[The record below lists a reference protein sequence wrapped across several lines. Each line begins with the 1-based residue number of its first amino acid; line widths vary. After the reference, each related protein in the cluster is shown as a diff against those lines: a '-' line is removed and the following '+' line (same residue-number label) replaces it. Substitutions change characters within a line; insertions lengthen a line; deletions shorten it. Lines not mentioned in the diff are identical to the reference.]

1 MVFGILVVGNSI
13 VRHHRRGGFGLSME
27 LKGTFYE
34 GFLVHFKVLT
44 WVYSIFTIGEVSITT
59 AFAST
64 PSWEVLAHSID
75 TFITPTIF
83 DFGLTCGGLETI
95 YISTCHIG
103 SQLWRFAKGEYHTIP
118 ARFRT
123 QVYLRGKGGSDTHS
137 TVFLGSNLAKFL
149 HYGRIKGGRHSQ
161 SIRPKRDTSSCS
173 CIVLSRYQGGM
184 AWIGGDIHRNT

>member
-1 MVFGILVVGNSI
+1 
-13 VRHHRRGGFGLSME
+13 ME
-27 LKGTFYE
+27 LKGTF
-34 GFLVHFKVLT
+34 GKRFLVHLKVFT
-44 WVYSIFTIGEVSITT
+44 WVYSILTIGKVGITT
-59 AFAST
+59 TFAST
-64 PSWEVLAHSID
+64 SSWEVLAHGID
-75 TFITPTIF
+75 TLVAPTIF

-95 YISTCHIG
+95 YIGTCHIG
-103 SQLWRFAKGEYHTIP
+103 SQLRRLAKGEDHTIP

-137 TVFLGSNLAKFL
+137 TVFLGSNMAKFL

-184 AWIGGDIHRNT
+184 TWVGGDVHRNTQW